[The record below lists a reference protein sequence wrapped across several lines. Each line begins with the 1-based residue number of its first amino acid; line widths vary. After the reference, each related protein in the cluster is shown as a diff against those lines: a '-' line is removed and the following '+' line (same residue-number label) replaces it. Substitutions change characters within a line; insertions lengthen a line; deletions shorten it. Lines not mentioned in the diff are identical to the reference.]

1 MTKGERGVTRKTA
14 MVNGFAAG
22 GAIILA
28 ACGSSAAPSSS
39 GSAASAPALTG
50 TVTVFAA
57 SSLTGTFTTLGHE
70 FEQAH
75 PGTTVKFS
83 FGGSDTLA
91 AQIVSGAPADVFASA
106 APQTMGTV
114 KSAGLIA
121 GNPTVF
127 ARNQLELA
135 VPPGNPLNLHTLSD
149 INQPTVKL
157 ALCAKTVPCGS
168 AALAAFAVVG
178 ITPHPVTLELDVKS
192 VLTKVELGEV
202 DAGVVYKTDVQAAG
216 GKVTGV
222 AFPEAGGAI
231 NKDPIAA
238 LKNSAN
244 LSAAQAFVAFVLS
257 AQGRSVFAAAGFLSA
272 S

>member
-1 MTKGERGVTRKTA
+1 MRHKTTMVT
-14 MVNGFAAG
+14 GLAAG
-22 GAIILA
+22 VAVILT
-28 ACGSSAAPSSS
+28 ACGSSAATSSP
-39 GSAASAPALTG
+39 GSAASTPALAG

-57 SSLTGTFTTLGHE
+57 ASLTGTFTTLGHE

-83 FGGSDTLA
+83 FGGSDSLA
-91 AQIVSGAPADVFASA
+91 AQIVNGAPADVFASA

-127 ARNQLELA
+127 ARNQLEIA
-135 VPPGNPLNLHTLSD
+135 VAPGNPLNLHTLADVNRPS
-149 INQPTVKL
+149 VKL

-202 DAGVVYKTDVQAAG
+202 DAGLVYRTDVQAAG
-216 GKVTGV
+216 SKVGGV
-222 AFPEAGGAI
+222 TFPEAGGAI
-231 NKDPIAA
+231 TRDPIAA

-244 LSAAQAFVAFVLS
+244 LPAAQAFVAFVLS
-257 AQGRSVFAAAGFLSA
+257 AQGRSVFAAAGFLPA